1 MDLLSADDDDDDD
14 DDDDAPATPF
24 MFLDTLAVVFDVDK
38 DTMSEVVMD
47 IVSLL
52 VIAAELIDDAWRILL
67 EPLNEESLLLLL
79 LLWVPIVLARLPE
92 L

>member
-1 MDLLSADDDDDDD
+1 MDLLSADDDDD

-52 VIAAELIDDAWRILL
+52 VIAAELIDDAWMILL

-92 L
+92 F

>member
-1 MDLLSADDDDDDD
+1 LSADDDD

-52 VIAAELIDDAWRILL
+52 VIAAELIDDAWMILL

>member
-1 MDLLSADDDDDDD
+1 MDLLSADDDDDDE
-14 DDDDAPATPF
+14 APATPF

-52 VIAAELIDDAWRILL
+52 VIAAELIDDAWMILL
-67 EPLNEESLLLLL
+67 EPLNEESL

>member
-1 MDLLSADDDDDDD
+1 MDLLSADDD

-52 VIAAELIDDAWRILL
+52 VIAAELIDDAWMILL

>member
-1 MDLLSADDDDDDD
+1 MDLLSDDDDDDD
-14 DDDDAPATPF
+14 DDDEVPAMPF
-24 MFLDTLAVVFDVDK
+24 MFLDTLAIVFDVDK

-52 VIAAELIDDAWRILL
+52 VIATELIDDAWMILL
-67 EPLNEESLLLLL
+67 EPLNDESLLLLL

>member
-14 DDDDAPATPF
+14 EVPAMPF
-24 MFLDTLAVVFDVDK
+24 MFLDTLAIVFDVDK

-52 VIAAELIDDAWRILL
+52 VIATELIDDA
-67 EPLNEESLLLLL
+67 
-79 LLWVPIVLARLPE
+79 
-92 L
+92 

>member
-1 MDLLSADDDDDDD
+1 MDLLSADDD

-52 VIAAELIDDAWRILL
+52 VIAAELIDDAWMILL

-92 L
+92 F

>member
-52 VIAAELIDDAWRILL
+52 VIAAELIDDAWMILL

>member
-1 MDLLSADDDDDDD
+1 MDLLSADD

-52 VIAAELIDDAWRILL
+52 VIAAELIDDAWMILL

>member
-1 MDLLSADDDDDDD
+1 MDLLSADDD

-52 VIAAELIDDAWRILL
+52 VIAAELIDDAWMILL
-67 EPLNEESLLLLL
+67 EPLNEESL

>member
-1 MDLLSADDDDDDD
+1 MDLLSADDDD

-52 VIAAELIDDAWRILL
+52 VIAAELIDDAWMILL

>member
-1 MDLLSADDDDDDD
+1 MDLLSA

-52 VIAAELIDDAWRILL
+52 VIAAELIDDAWMILL

-92 L
+92 F

>member
-14 DDDDAPATPF
+14 DAPVTPF

-38 DTMSEVVMD
+38 VVMD

-52 VIAAELIDDAWRILL
+52 VIAAELIDDAWMILL